1 MFNKY
6 YAFAPSELEKQMKLE
21 AVNNSSIELERQLLL
36 AGAQACFNE
45 DQVDEPHQFTLKK
58 CA

>member
-6 YAFAPSELEKQMKLE
+6 YTFAPAALEKQMKLE
-21 AVNNSSIELERQLLL
+21 AVNNSSVELERQLLL

-45 DQVDEPHQFTLKK
+45 DEVEESRQVALKM